1 MMSVY
6 MILRKAIRGP
16 FWLLTLVFPFTTLAQ
31 PSTLE
36 IRDAYQLARKN
47 YPMVKEKDLIRKT
60 KDYSVSNAA
69 KGWLPALN
77 VNGQATYQSDV
88 TNFPFKIPIPGF
100 SLPSYSKDQYKAY
113 AELDQTL
120 YDGGTIKNQK
130 LSAILSENIDQQNLE
145 VELFALYDRVNQLFF
160 GALLIDEQL
169 KENELL
175 KTDIRNGL
183 EKVQAQV
190 ANGVAY
196 RSNADEL
203 SAQLLQADQTRDEL
217 VATRQAYL
225 DMLGLFLNRSLDSN
239 TILAR
244 PTVPNLVDSIA
255 RPELALYDYQ
265 ARNFDVQDQMISS
278 QLKPRLSLFIQGGYA
293 RPGLNFLSN
302 SFQWYY
308 IGGVRLNWNL
318 GSLYTTKNQRQMV
331 NINRKMTE
339 IQKETFVFNIQITR
353 QQQQSDF
360 NKYAKLIQKD
370 DEIIA
375 LRQAIKNAASA
386 QLQNGVLGAHDYI
399 TQVDAEDQARQNMIL
414 HEIQLLQTQYN
425 YQNTTG
431 NIAIH

>member
-1 MMSVY
+1 
-6 MILRKAIRGP
+6 
-16 FWLLTLVFPFTTLAQ
+16 
-31 PSTLE
+31 
-36 IRDAYQLARKN
+36 
-47 YPMVKEKDLIRKT
+47 
-60 KDYSVSNAA
+60 
-69 KGWLPALN
+69 
-77 VNGQATYQSDV
+77 

-100 SLPSYSKDQYKAY
+100 SLPSYSKDQNKAY

-203 SAQLLQADQTRDEL
+203 SAQLLQADQSRDEL
-217 VATRQAYL
+217 MANRQAYL